1 MGNTNNKETL
11 LQNVISA
18 NKNKPYRKNKSQVSD
33 VSKNFAAETLYI
45 GSRSRNTNVHLR
57 IYDKKKEQL
66 E

>member
-1 MGNTNNKETL
+1 MGNTNNKETP
-11 LQNVISA
+11 LQKVIIA

-33 VSKNFAAETLYI
+33 VSKNFDAETLYI